1 MGDKYTTI
9 EINREKI
16 CPFLVKLYYKE
27 NEFNSLEEM
36 NSGKFP
42 ISRELHIYTWMDA
55 TLRELTL
62 LIKDSLDFS
71 NKRKEMNFNFSFIFP
86 DSKGILQRKEIGNV
100 HSHKKYNDDNKTL
113 KQLSFSIGDYIDIC
127 VKNSLP

>member
-36 NSGKFP
+36 NLGKFP

-62 LIKDSLDFS
+62 LIRDSLDFT
-71 NKRKEMNFNFSFIFP
+71 NKRKIQVSFKRT
-86 DSKGILQRKEIGNV
+86 SR
-100 HSHKKYNDDNKTL
+100 
-113 KQLSFSIGDYIDIC
+113 
-127 VKNSLP
+127 

>member
-1 MGDKYTTI
+1 MSDKYTNM

-55 TLRELTL
+55 TLRELTM
-62 LIKDSLDFS
+62 LIRDSLDFV
-71 NKRKEMNFNFSFIFP
+71 KRKDTNFNFSFIFP

-100 HSHKKYNDDNKTL
+100 HSYKKYNDDNKTL
-113 KQLSFSIGDYIDIC
+113 KQLSFSIGDYIDIS
-127 VKNSLP
+127 VKTTST